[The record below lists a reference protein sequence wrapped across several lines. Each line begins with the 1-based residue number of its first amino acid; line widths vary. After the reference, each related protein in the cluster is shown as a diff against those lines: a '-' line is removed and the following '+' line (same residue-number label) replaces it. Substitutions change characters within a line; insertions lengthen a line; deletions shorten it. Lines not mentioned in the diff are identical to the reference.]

1 MQAVVI
7 SGESGSSDLS
17 PVDRASAVAGHAD
30 AQTSAEVLMSESK
43 AVQLL
48 CEPSVAMPASAASS
62 ASPEATEATEP
73 RVSLPPPQIHDT
85 ANEDGGGHHDQI
97 PCDKTDDMD
106 SCKEA
111 PEIPCDKTDDMDSCK
126 ETPASSG
133 SSQCERAPSPH
144 CPKQSQHSNT
154 HVPGHVD
161 SVPAFDISALTAN
174 MFDSSDEDAPVP
186 APQNQLPTMSAVAAP
201 GTEADHQPCQT
212 QSSPP
217 AFDIGALTANMFDS
231 SDDETGPPHDSEL
244 STAPLQDDKGS
255 FAHSTSV
262 RGLQTT

>member
-1 MQAVVI
+1 MQAVVT

-17 PVDRASAVAGHAD
+17 PVDRASAMAGHAD
-30 AQTSAEVLMSESK
+30 AQTSAEVPMSESK

-48 CEPSVAMPASAASS
+48 CEPSVAMPASAANST
-62 ASPEATEATEP
+62 SPEATEATEP
-73 RVSLPPPQIHDT
+73 RVSLPPPPIHDT
-85 ANEDGGGHHDQI
+85 ANEDGGGRHDQI
-97 PCDKTDDMD
+97 PCDKTGDMD

-111 PEIPCDKTDDMDSCK
+111 PAP
-126 ETPASSG
+126 PG

-161 SVPAFDISALTAN
+161 SVPDFDISALTAN

-186 APQNQLPTMSAVAAP
+186 APQKQLPTMSAVAAP

-231 SDDETGPPHDSEL
+231 SDDETGPPRDSEL